1 MTSTLD
7 RDLRSKLTLSASSDE
22 LSNSADD
29 QQPMPQQFERNYS
42 KRHTQMTKSCTMQRI
57 PGSREK
63 RSEKKYSLRQ
73 KSLENLL
80 SLRSISIT
88 GKKKGS
94 DG

>member
-1 MTSTLD
+1 MASTLE
-7 RDLRSKLTLSASSDE
+7 RNPKSKLTLSASNDE

-29 QQPMPQQFERNYS
+29 QQDLQQHPFKRNYS
-42 KRHTQMTKSCTMQRI
+42 KNHFQMTKSCTMQRFQA
-57 PGSREK
+57 RE
-63 RSEKKYSLRQ
+63 RPQKKYSLRQ

-88 GKKKGS
+88 PKKKGS